1 MEIFNEPLDRS
12 IQLRVRVTQRD
23 RMKRLAADL
32 GMSVS
37 DYIRYCVDKV
47 AQQG

>member
-12 IQLRVRVTQRD
+12 IQLRVSVTQRAQL
-23 RMKRLAADL
+23 KELAAAL

-37 DYIRYCVDKV
+37 DYIRYCIDKV